1 MRAYACSKSSKV
13 IINLPV
19 LIYYFIVE
27 TNKNIVLYKT
37 LVRMAANTELLTGY
51 GRDYWLNADQFNK
64 LSEED
69 RMLCSEYYK
78 IDPEN
83 DLIIG

>member
-1 MRAYACSKSSKV
+1 
-13 IINLPV
+13 LPV

-27 TNKNIVLYKT
+27 GNKNIVLYKT

-78 IDPEN
+78 IDPEK